1 MNNDTI
7 KIYFIRHANSLA
19 QERGIFDRADLGISN
34 LGKRQAETLGAF
46 LKTLPE
52 FKDIDLYSSTQQRAM
67 ETAEILAT
75 YLDSQ
80 PKRLDLIREIEYPE
94 KIRGKKRKNKNADAI
109 YKEYKKKWLSGE
121 ALENLESFED
131 FKKRIENFYHL
142 VLSLGKDSVFV
153 SHEFFIKAFMSRV
166 LFGKDF
172 TAEELLSLYGNLSID
187 NCSVNGF
194 EVLKDR
200 IIIIQRTLKNDT
212 ITGLNKNKAGTEE
225 NIKVVTVGGGTGQYT
240 LLKGLKEKDFDIKA
254 IVSMADDG
262 GTTGILRDEL
272 GVLPPSDLRKCIIAL
287 SGAEKDLRDIFAFR
301 FYNKNLKGH
310 TLGNLFISASEKV
323 FKDLDE
329 ALLSIKKLF
338 NLKGDVLPVSKGD
351 MRLQVE
357 LKDGRVLLGESI
369 LDDSKDLRKVGL
381 KKISLKK
388 PARLSKSA
396 KEAILKAD
404 YIIVGPGDLYGS
416 ILPNFL
422 VSGMKSAV
430 LKSKA
435 KKIFIANL
443 TNKKGQTDY
452 FTVSDYLGEIQE
464 YSGIEFDYILVNS
477 EKIPKKLADKYKRK
491 EGKGA
496 LLKCDLLSIKQ
507 KYPNLQIVLTEL
519 LSRDKFKKEKG
530 DSLSSNRSFLRHD
543 SKKLAEAIDSI
554 IKEGQ

>member
-1 MNNDTI
+1 MR
-7 KIYFIRHANSLA
+7 IYFIRHANSLA
-19 QERGIFDRADLGISN
+19 QERGIFDRADLGISD
-34 LGKRQAETLGAF
+34 LGKRQAESLGSF

-52 FKDIDLYSSTQQRAM
+52 FKSVDFYGSTQQRAI
-67 ETAEILAT
+67 ETAKLLT
-75 YLDSQ
+75 KYLDSR

-94 KIRGKKRKNKNADAI
+94 KIRGKKRKNKSADAI
-109 YKEYKKKWLSGE
+109 YKEYKKKWLNGE
-121 ALENLESFED
+121 ALENLESFEE
-131 FKKRIENFYHL
+131 FKNRIEEFYNF
-142 VLSLGKDSVFV
+142 VLSLDKDSAFV

-166 LFGKDF
+166 LFGKNF
-172 TAEELLSLYGNLSID
+172 KAEELLKIYENLSID
-187 NCSVNGF
+187 NCSVNSF

-200 IIIIQRTLKNDT
+200 IFIIQSTLKNNT
-212 ITGLNKNKAGTEE
+212 ITDLNKSEADTEKK
-225 NIKVVTVGGGTGQYT
+225 IKVATVGGGTGQYT

-287 SGAEKDLRDIFAFR
+287 SGDEKDLRDIFAFR

-338 NLKGDVLPVSKGD
+338 NLKGEVLPVSKGD
-351 MRLQVE
+351 MRLQLE
-357 LKDGRVLLGESI
+357 LKDGRVLLGEST

-388 PARLSKSA
+388 PARLGKSA

-404 YIIVGPGDLYGS
+404 YVVVGPGDLYGS

-422 VSGMKSAV
+422 VNGMKTAMF
-430 LKSKA
+430 KSKA

-452 FTVSDYLGEIQE
+452 FTVSDYLSEIKK

-477 EKIPKKLADKYKRK
+477 EKIPKKLADKYIRK

-496 LLKCDLLSIKQ
+496 MVTCDISKFKQAFPGLKI
-507 KYPNLQIVLTEL
+507 IFAEL
-519 LSRDKFKKEKG
+519 LSRKKYKKEKG
-530 DSLSSNRSFLRHD
+530 DKLSSKRSFLRHD
-543 SKKLAEAIDSI
+543 SKKLAEAIERI
-554 IKEGQ
+554 IKDRV